1 MNQHTK
7 HEGQAD
13 LGGAASEPTDTEDTK
28 IITLA
33 KAARAR
39 TGAREGACVR
49 DTDGRTYAATSVSL
63 PHLDL
68 SAIAVAVAMAVS
80 SGAQGLEAVALCGEH
95 EPRDPDLNLVRDL
108 PGTGVAVWFA
118 DPSGL
123 VQGKVDVDDLA

>member
-1 MNQHTK
+1 M
-7 HEGQAD
+7 
-13 LGGAASEPTDTEDTK
+13 SEQLQPTDPEDAK

-33 KAARAR
+33 RAALAR

-80 SGAQGLEAVALCGEH
+80 SGAQGLEAVALCAEH
-95 EPRDPDLNLVRDL
+95 EPRDTDVAVVRDL
-108 PGTGVAVWFA
+108 PGTGVVIWFA
-118 DPSGL
+118 DPSGA
-123 VQGKVDVDDLA
+123 VQSGMNVDDLV

>member
-1 MNQHTK
+1 MNHSTTSQTPQSA
-7 HEGQAD
+7 QA
-13 LGGAASEPTDTEDTK
+13 SVPTDPEDAK

-68 SAIAVAVAMAVS
+68 TAIAVAVAMAVS

-95 EPRDPDLNLVRDL
+95 EPRDTDLEIVRDL
-108 PGTGVAVWFA
+108 PGSGVVVWFA
-118 DPSGL
+118 DPSGA